1 MFYDIIQLTN
11 LLLLS
16 FLGGLLAMEE
26 SNNRE
31 LRNEKG
37 QTLEEFLEAYDEN
50 KYPRDRKSV
59 V

>member
-37 QTLEEFLEAYDEN
+37 QTLAEFLEAYDEN
-50 KYPRDRKSV
+50 KYPRP
-59 V
+59 